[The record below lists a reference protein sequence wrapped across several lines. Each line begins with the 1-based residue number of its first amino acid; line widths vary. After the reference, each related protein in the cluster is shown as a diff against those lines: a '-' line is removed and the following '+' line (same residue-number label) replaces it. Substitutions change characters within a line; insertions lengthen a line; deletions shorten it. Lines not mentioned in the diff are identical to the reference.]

1 MSVGKHNG
9 QLSAQESR
17 IYYTTFYKP
26 FARHST
32 FTKYVDVDVR
42 CSYVHMYLP
51 FNINVIFKNNVKSST
66 EFFLY
71 AKAVKIK
78 AIILKVLS

>member
-1 MSVGKHNG
+1 
-9 QLSAQESR
+9 
-17 IYYTTFYKP
+17 
-26 FARHST
+26 
-32 FTKYVDVDVR
+32 
-42 CSYVHMYLP
+42 MYLP
-51 FNINVIFKNNVKSST
+51 FIINDIFKNNVKSST